1 MTTKILYT
9 GDNKE
14 ELQETIREWFNQDPR
29 VSFRIDEAFTTD
41 GETSSTSPVFVA
53 IVPAF
58 KDGELY
64 TFYHIKPEDVVK
76 VMREDVWPTLDVS
89 KSKTNN

>member
-41 GETSSTSPVFVA
+41 GGNEQ
-53 IVPAF
+53 
-58 KDGELY
+58 
-64 TFYHIKPEDVVK
+64 HKPCICGYCAGF
-76 VMREDVWPTLDVS
+76 
-89 KSKTNN
+89 